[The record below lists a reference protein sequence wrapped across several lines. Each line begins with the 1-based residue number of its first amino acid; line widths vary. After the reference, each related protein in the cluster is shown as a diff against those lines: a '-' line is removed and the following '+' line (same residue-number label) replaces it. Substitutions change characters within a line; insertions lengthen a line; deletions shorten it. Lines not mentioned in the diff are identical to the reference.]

1 MKKLSA
7 SSYQLLACREEGFSL
22 IEVML
27 AMVILAFAVVGV
39 MGMYHWADYGLR
51 LGANG
56 IKALA
61 LAESRLEAKR
71 AAPWDG
77 LLADD
82 LDFDGRQQ
90 TIDAGTLPAAF
101 LSNANPAGPVPQG
114 NSATLQAEIMGQS
127 DNNAD
132 TPAGSPNTSAQMN
145 NFTVNGDIDR
155 LYAVPKA
162 GGSMQF
168 AAGYEGSAG
177 GTAGG
182 GVDIMYRVDCV
193 ATNTAVGTVSRI
205 TAVYACTVTG
215 ESCQRKL

>member
-1 MKKLSA
+1 MTQSSILHILRSA
-7 SSYQLLACREEGFSL
+7 FRIHHSLGQQGMALLT
-22 IEVML
+22 VML
-27 AMVILAFAVVGV
+27 LMVILTMIGIGTIT
-39 MGMYHWADYGLR
+39 MTGM
-51 LGANG
+51 
-56 IKALA
+56 
-61 LAESRLEAKR
+61 ESRIAGNVRSSESATT
-71 AAPWDG
+71 AADG
-77 LLADD
+77 CVGTAVNII
-82 LDFDGRQQ
+82 QQ

-132 TPAGSPNTSAQMN
+132 TPAGSPNTSAQVN